1 MCVIETDPNAQLFIS
16 EATLEL
22 IHLNLRENITLESCT
37 AKIEAM
43 EQRTPHAGN
52 FRFFKICIH
61 FIVKFK

>member
-16 EATLEL
+16 EL